1 MIYRFRL
8 ISDELDSFA
17 RSIEIHDMATF
28 LELHNA
34 IQDSVGYDKSQL
46 ASFYI
51 SDDGWERHEQITLLD
66 MGGEDN
72 TVMMGDAIL
81 KDYLSGLEEKLVY
94 VFDFF
99 SNRAF
104 YVTLAEIKEPSENV
118 EYPFLANAIGE
129 PPAQFAFNA
138 DDLSEEIPSE
148 RDARF
153 SGKHDDFDD
162 FDDYGDDNFEN
173 LDDYADRY

>member
-8 ISDELDSFA
+8 ISDELEDFA
-17 RSIEIHDMATF
+17 RSVELQDSATF

-34 IQDSVGYDKSQL
+34 IQDSVGFDKSQL

-51 SDDGWERHEQITLLD
+51 SDSEWDRHEQITLLD
-66 MGGEDN
+66 MGGEGD
-72 TVMMGDAIL
+72 TIMMGDAVVTDFL
-81 KDYLSGLEEKLVY
+81 VSEEDKLVY

-99 SNRAF
+99 SDRAF
-104 YVTLAEIKEPSENV
+104 YVTLVEIKEPAENV

-138 DDLSEEIPSE
+138 DDLSDEIPS
-148 RDARF
+148 DGDSSF
-153 SGKHDDFDD
+153 NGGSGDYDDFDD
-162 FDDYGDDNFEN
+162 LDGDNFES
-173 LDDYADRY
+173 LDDYTDRL